1 MGWSDEDFEKVKNFS
16 DTTLYRLAGNSVV
29 VPVLKEI
36 FRTLFI
42 DKCEVDLD
50 YYKQLKLF

>member
-50 YYKQLKLF
+50 YYKQLKMF